1 MDKHASLFSVTRI
14 LYIIVILFLILP
26 GALIAVEPD
35 HYSIRVQEGLRLV
48 ETFYTFLLSDAD
60 LKDCP
65 DIFEGYYYGPRW
77 SIPVQIFAGDS
88 YYWLG
93 HVVHDFFYESKAR
106 KRMEKKV
113 LIAYWKMLR
122 NNKELFLFPYGEN
135 EPSHDVKGIMKLR
148 GYYFFKPPPGSDYI
162 TEGYLSIVISSA
174 IGYPDGFI
182 KQVFFPI
189 CYDERKQAYAISNSI
204 LINGIFY
211 EEFDVAHYG
220 ICFDRDFDLVE
231 QLGFKKQKS
240 HLEPVSVLPE

>member
-1 MDKHASLFSVTRI
+1 MDKHVSLFSVTRI

-26 GALIAVEPD
+26 GASIAAEPD

-48 ETFYTFLLSDAD
+48 ETFYTFLLSDTD

-65 DIFEGYYYGPRW
+65 DIFDGYYYGPRW
-77 SIPVQIFAGDS
+77 STPVQIFAGDS
-88 YYWLG
+88 SRWLG

-106 KRMEKKV
+106 KRMERKV

-135 EPSHDVKGIMKLR
+135 EPSHDVKGILKLR
-148 GYYFFKPPPGSDYI
+148 GYYFFNPPPGSDYI
-162 TEGYLSIVISSA
+162 KEGHLSIVISSA

-189 CYDERKQAYAISNSI
+189 DYDERKQAYAISNNS
-204 LINGIFY
+204 LINGIY
-211 EEFDVAHYG
+211 YGEFDDAYY
-220 ICFDRDFDLVE
+220 DRYYCRDVDLVE
-231 QLGFKKQKS
+231 ELGFTKQKS

>member
-26 GALIAVEPD
+26 GASIAAEPD

-48 ETFYTFLLSDAD
+48 ETFYTFLLSDTD

-65 DIFEGYYYGPRW
+65 DIFDGYYYGPRW
-77 SIPVQIFAGDS
+77 STPVQIFAGDS
-88 YYWLG
+88 SRWLG

-135 EPSHDVKGIMKLR
+135 EPSHDVKDIMKLR

-162 TEGYLSIVISSA
+162 TEGRLYIVISSA
-174 IGYPDGFI
+174 TDYPDGFI

-189 CYDERKQAYAISNSI
+189 DYDEHKQAYAISTSI
-204 LINGIFY
+204 LVNGIYYGDFHDAYYGMYFY
-211 EEFDVAHYG
+211 
-220 ICFDRDFDLVE
+220 RDFDLVE
-231 QLGFKKQKS
+231 RLGFKKQKS